1 MIRKIRTRIYKIRKL
16 FRDEHLLRRDG
27 KLFIFLICFV
37 ISSFFWTL
45 NNLSKNYTARISF
58 PVKYIDL
65 PTDKKLSQ
73 PLPQKLECTVN
84 AYGFTLLRH
93 KLRLSFSPI
102 LINVGELR
110 IRRKTTGNNHSSF
123 SASTEANR
131 SMIIN
136 QISNEIQ
143 VLNIYPDSLFFNFE
157 PIIERKFPVKP
168 EATISLLSQYILKQ
182 QPFTDPDSVMVKGPQ
197 DVLDTLKFVYT
208 RNQSYKDLSHSVQR
222 NVSLAGDN
230 DLQFSPRRVVLNI
243 PVEQITEGTREIPLV
258 IKHVPDSIQLK
269 SFPATIKVSYK
280 VGLSQYDQITGD
292 SFLPVIDYDSISS
305 SREKLPV
312 TMEKSPQNII
322 SYDYYPKDV
331 EFILEKK
338 NSSK

>member
-1 MIRKIRTRIYKIRKL
+1 MIREIRTRIYKIKRF
-16 FRDEHLLRRDG
+16 FRDEHPLRRDG
-27 KLFIFLICFV
+27 KLFIFLICFL

-65 PTDKKLSQ
+65 PTNQKLSQ
-73 PLPQKLECTVN
+73 PLPQRLECTVT

-102 LINVGELR
+102 LINVNEL
-110 IRRKTTGNNHSSF
+110 KTSHKATGNKHYRF

-131 SMIIN
+131 SMIVN

-143 VLNIYPDSLFFNFE
+143 VLNIYPDSLYFNFE
-157 PIIERKFPVKP
+157 PIIRKKFPVRP
-168 EATISLLSQYILKQ
+168 RTTITLLNQYMLKQ
-182 QPFTDPDSVMVKGPQ
+182 APYTTPDSVLVKGPE
-197 DVLDTLKFVYT
+197 DVLDTLKFVQT
-208 RNQSYKDLSHSVQR
+208 REQEYKNLSHSVQR
-222 NVSLAGDN
+222 NVSLAAN
-230 DLQFSPRRVVLNI
+230 SELQFSPRRVVLNI

-258 IKHVPDSIQLK
+258 IKHVPDSVELK
-269 SFPATIKVSYK
+269 AFPSSIKVSYK
-280 VGLSQYDQITGD
+280 VGLSLYDQISAN
-292 SFLPVIDYDSISS
+292 SFQPTIDYDSISAT
-305 SREKLPV
+305 RQKLPV
-312 TMEKSPQNII
+312 TMEKYPQNVI

-338 NSSK
+338 NNTP